1 MINVLIIPFD
11 HENPY
16 HALLSSSLRKQDI
29 SIIEGKLFTLFSLL
43 KNIHLHNEIDII
55 QIEWSHPFFLQKN
68 KIKAIIKGI
77 FFILDV
83 IISKMIG
90 VKIVWRVHNKYNHEG
105 LHKSLDIFISRILVQ
120 FSDRIFVECKT
131 GKEIIVG
138 LFHIQNEN
146 KVKIIPMGTYEG
158 SYENTI
164 IRQEARNHLNI
175 GHDEFVFLFLGNVR
189 VYKGLFDLI
198 DAFNKVQNRNKVRLL
213 VAGKPYDQK
222 LESELQE
229 KIRCNDKI
237 TAIFSFIPDHDV
249 QKYFNASD
257 FAVYPYKDILSSGA
271 ILLALTFHKPIIAP
285 KIGCI
290 PDILDEKGSVL
301 YDPAEENGLLE
312 ALNMAISSD
321 INLMS
326 EYNSHLAQKF
336 NWDEI
341 AVKTCCEYT
350 NLAFPVN
357 QSRVDLDY
365 E

>member
-16 HALLSSSLRKQDI
+16 HTLLSSSLRKQDI
-29 SIIEGKLFTLFSLL
+29 SIIEGKLYNLFSLL
-43 KNIHLHNEIDII
+43 KNIRLHNEIDII
-55 QIEWSHPFFLQKN
+55 QIEWSHPFFIQKN
-68 KIKAIIKGI
+68 KFKAIMKAIL
-77 FFILDV
+77 FILDV
-83 IISKMIG
+83 IISRMIG

-105 LHKSLDIFISRILVQ
+105 LHKRLDIFISRILVH
-120 FSDRIFVECKT
+120 FCDRVFVECKI
-131 GKEIIVG
+131 GKEIIVS

-164 IRQEARNHLNI
+164 TKQEARNQLNI
-175 GHDEFVFLFLGNVR
+175 SHDEFVFLFLGNVR

-198 DAFNKVQNRNKVRLL
+198 DAFNKVQNRNTVRLL

-229 KIRCNDKI
+229 KIRWNDKI
-237 TAIFSFIPDHDV
+237 TAKLSFIPDHDV
-249 QKYFNASD
+249 QKYFKASD

-285 KIGCI
+285 KMGCI
-290 PDILDEKGSVL
+290 PDILDEQGSIL
-301 YDPAEENGLLE
+301 YDPTDENGLLE
-312 ALNMAISSD
+312 ALNKAISSD
-321 INLMS
+321 IKLMR
-326 EYNSHLAQKF
+326 EYHSHLIQKF

-341 AVKTCCEYT
+341 AEKTCCEYT

-357 QSRVDLDY
+357 QSRRI
-365 E
+365 